1 MTQPAPGITLAAFG
15 LSLLGWGGL
24 AALVL
29 TTDPRTG
36 PLPIWAFFTLWPM
49 ALTGLALPFVRY
61 LNRRF
66 GDSTVTGGVVV
77 RQAFWV
83 GVFGTACAWLLRA
96 GLFGSGPVLLMALG
110 LAGIEAFLRLRERAQ
125 ASTGGLP

>member
-15 LSLLGWGGL
+15 LSLLGLGGL
-24 AALVL
+24 GALVL
-29 TTDPRTG
+29 TADPRTG

-66 GDSTVTGGVVV
+66 GDSTVTGGVLV

-83 GVFGTACAWLLRA
+83 GVFGAAGAWLLRA
-96 GLFGSGPVLLMALG
+96 GLFGPGPVLLILLG
-110 LAGIEAFLRLRERAQ
+110 LVGIEAFLRLRERAQ
-125 ASTGGLP
+125 TTPGGPA